1 VHTSTK
7 IFVVWKSSAGIF
19 PRTSIHRPDAS
30 LCQVPRKLMPRILC
44 TRTSKNET
52 RKISLSRQIARQG
65 NISVES
71 STLRCAEQVIAT
83 RKLAWSSSHL
93 EHCHAERSHRESA
106 AIPVAQSKHP
116 YQNNNC
122 RRLLPKGRK
131 LRTGQRLTAY
141 PAFFLTRVP
150 IRNNFRTVPVGSRFI

>member
-7 IFVVWKSSAGIF
+7 NFVVWKSSAGIF

-83 RKLAWSSSHL
+83 RKFAWSSSHL
-93 EHCHAERSHRESA
+93 EQCHAERSHRESA
-106 AIPVAQSKHP
+106 AIPVAP
-116 YQNNNC
+116 YQNNTC
-122 RRLLPKGRK
+122 RCLLLNGRN
-131 LRTGQRLTAY
+131 LTTCQRLTTY